1 MKLSRRDRAAM
12 TLALECVRESR
23 CGLNEASRA
32 LGIGDADSRFLR
44 EAMGHNWYGHVDRVR
59 RARLALALRV
69 LLRCDRGRDD
79 LGDFGPRVGRVVQP
93 GTCITCGGAG
103 PLTYTTVRGE
113 ACSSVCA
120 SLARRILPRRSIA
133 IRPLWESAPPHE
145 VSR

>member
-1 MKLSRRDRAAM
+1 VKLSRRDRAAM

-69 LLRCDRGRDD
+69 LLRADA
-79 LGDFGPRVGRVVQP
+79 GDFARRVVCP
-93 GTCITCGGAG
+93 ECGSRLPDHYKGGERIVCDENDVERSAFRTCR
-103 PLTYTTVRGE
+103 V
-113 ACSSVCA
+113 
-120 SLARRILPRRSIA
+120 
-133 IRPLWESAPPHE
+133 RPLWESAPEHRSE
-145 VSR
+145 

>member
-1 MKLSRRDRAAM
+1 VKLSRRDRAAM

-79 LGDFGPRVGRVVQP
+79 LGDFGP
-93 GTCITCGGAG
+93 IAWNAWDSDG
-103 PLTYTTVRGE
+103 PVDERDFTR
-113 ACSSVCA
+113 
-120 SLARRILPRRSIA
+120 LPV
-133 IRPLWESAPPHE
+133 RPLWEMAPEHRSE
-145 VSR
+145 R